1 MWHTLCVRQRL
12 QIKETIAMP
21 LLIFVKYSEHLD
33 MLQLSICS
41 NVILGTIKDT
51 ATETMRFVLDF
62 HCSSHSSF
70 SQN

>member
-1 MWHTLCVRQRL
+1 
-12 QIKETIAMP
+12 MP
-21 LLIFVKYSEHLD
+21 FLIFVKYSEHLD